1 MRIQNFKSVLDSG
14 PVGVDEVTCLVGKNE
29 SGKSAVLDALYK
41 LNPVESEDTL
51 NELDFPR
58 GLFGQ
63 YTADAG
69 WKQQDCVTTVWQIEQ
84 VDRDAAVKIFGFDP
98 YEDAD
103 LLVTLKYDNVRYLDV
118 KIAESRVVQNLMAQ
132 AGLDESERQTVNAL
146 KGIDQAAVA
155 MSKVKEPTTRQ
166 QNFSTKLDE
175 MCPASDRTQLFRTFM
190 NERLPKIIK
199 FSDYYLLPG
208 RVALND
214 LRTHQQKNALKKDQR
229 VFLALLSLAGR
240 SLETMMAAAESE
252 HHIAA
257 LEATSNR
264 LTEEI
269 LEYWTTNDQLTV
281 QFRCEPGRVTDPPP
295 LNSGLVFE
303 TRIHNTRHRVTINFD
318 ERSTGF
324 IWFFS
329 FLVWF
334 SQIQEQ
340 YGDNLLILLDEPGL
354 NLHGRAQADL
364 LRYMNHRLKPKHQ
377 VIYTTHSPFLV
388 DPDALLSVRTVED
401 KSDGRKVLGTKVSDL
416 SSEVEEDT
424 VLPLMGALGVGIIE
438 TLFDGSRPLL
448 VEGPRD
454 LLVMSWF
461 SQELRARGREGLD
474 TQWNVTPV
482 GGLAKVGSVAALL
495 GPRVRNVAAIINV
508 PLGAN
513 KELDRAQ
520 AAIMKRGHVLRLDT
534 YAGQPGAEIEDMI
547 GRPMFIGL
555 LTDAYGIRK
564 ADRLPERKPA
574 EAPSRL
580 VQEAADKFRLLRN
593 YPRFDPLEPARFLN
607 AAPRQRVA
615 KYPGFNE
622 ALSRFEKLFQDLNTL
637 LTTAPMKS

>member
-14 PVGVDEVTCLVGKNE
+14 PVRVDDVTCLVGKNE

-41 LNPVESEDTL
+41 LNPVEIEETL
-51 NELDFPR
+51 VELDFPR

-63 YTADAG
+63 YTVDAS
-69 WKQQDCVTTVWQIEQ
+69 WKQQDCVTTIWELEQ
-84 VDRDAAVKIFGFDP
+84 ADREAAVKTFGFDP

-103 LLVTLKYDNVRYLDV
+103 VLVALKYDNVKYLDV
-118 KIAESRVVQNLMAQ
+118 KVAESRVVQNLVAQ
-132 AGLDESERQTVNAL
+132 AGLDESERQIVNAL
-146 KGIDQAAVA
+146 KEIDQAAVA
-155 MSKVKEPTTRQ
+155 ISKVRESTTRQ
-166 QNFSTKLDE
+166 QTFILKLDE
-175 MCPASDRTQLFRTFM
+175 MCPTSDRTQLFRTFL

-208 RVALND
+208 RVALNE

-240 SLETMMAAAESE
+240 SLETIMAAADTE

-281 QFRCEPGRVTDPPP
+281 QFRCEPGRATDPAP

-303 TRIHNTRHRVTINFD
+303 TRIHNKRHRVTINFD

-334 SQIQEQ
+334 SQIQEE

-364 LRYMNHRLKPKHQ
+364 LRYMNQRLKPRHQ

-388 DPDALLSVRTVED
+388 DPHGLLSVRTVED
-401 KSDGRKVLGTKVSDL
+401 KSDGRKVLGTKVGDL
-416 SSEVEEDT
+416 SIEVEEDT
-424 VLPLMGALGVGIIE
+424 VLPLMGALGVEIID

-461 SQELRARGREGLD
+461 SRELRARSREGLD
-474 TQWNVTPV
+474 IQWNVTPV
-482 GGLAKVGSVAALL
+482 GGLAKVWSVAALFR
-495 GPRVRNVAAIINV
+495 PRLRNIAAVVNVPVAAK
-508 PLGAN
+508 
-513 KELDRAQ
+513 KELERAQ
-520 AAIMKRGHVLRLDT
+520 AAIIKRGHVVTLDT
-534 YAGQPGAEIEDMI
+534 YVGQPGAEIEDMI

-555 LTDAYGIRK
+555 LTDAYGLRK

-574 EAPSRL
+574 EAPPRL
-580 VQEAADKFRLLRN
+580 VREAAEKFRLLRN
-593 YPRFDPLEPARFLN
+593 YPEFDPLEPARFLN
-607 AAPRQRVA
+607 SAPRQRVA
-615 KYPGFNE
+615 KYPGFDE
-622 ALSRFEKLFQDLNTL
+622 ALGRFEKLFQDLNAL
-637 LTTAPMKS
+637 L